1 MPSIF
6 LLFEQKGLYQLSYAY
21 STTVCWMCNGQIMD
35 KKKKNCPYS
44 RHVLRSRGTIG
55 QEAVS
60 EGLYLISL
68 SELGYSLDKKI
79 PEL

>member
-1 MPSIF
+1 
-6 LLFEQKGLYQLSYAY
+6 
-21 STTVCWMCNGQIMD
+21 MD
-35 KKKKNCPYS
+35 KKKKFCPYS

>member
-21 STTVCWMCNGQIMD
+21 STIVCWMCDGQRI
-35 KKKKNCPYS
+35 CPYGQ
-44 RHVLRSRGTIG
+44 HVFRSRGTIG
-55 QEAVS
+55 WGAVPQ
-60 EGLYLISL
+60 GLYLISL
-68 SELGYSLDKKI
+68 IELGYNLDEKI

>member
-1 MPSIF
+1 
-6 LLFEQKGLYQLSYAY
+6 
-21 STTVCWMCNGQIMD
+21 MD
-35 KKKKNCPYS
+35 KKNICPYS

-60 EGLYLISL
+60 EGLYLINL
-68 SELGYSLDKKI
+68 SELGYNLHKKI